1 MKLGVLWAALA
12 GATLLAGTCGA
23 ETITIGDGI
32 AVRESSI
39 ERPRRGMSMAS
50 VESRFGQPANRR
62 SAVGEPPITRWD
74 YPGFAVYFEHQLVIH
89 AVATGG

>member
-1 MKLGVLWAALA
+1 MKLGMLWAVAA
-12 GATLLAGTCGA
+12 GAAIVAGTCGA
-23 ETITIGDGI
+23 ETISIGDGI

-39 ERPRRGMSMAS
+39 VRPSRGMSMAA
-50 VESRFGQPANRR
+50 VESRFGQPASRHN
-62 SAVGEPPITRWD
+62 AVGEPPITRWD